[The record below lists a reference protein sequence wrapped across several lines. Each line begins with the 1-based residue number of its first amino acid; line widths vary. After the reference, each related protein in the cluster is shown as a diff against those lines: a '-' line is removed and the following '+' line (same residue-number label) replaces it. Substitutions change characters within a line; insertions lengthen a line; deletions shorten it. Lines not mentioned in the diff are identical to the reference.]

1 MTIKETD
8 MDILKKE
15 MAPIT
20 DEAWKEI
27 TDQTQSV
34 LKNYLTARKFVDIEG
49 PLGLK
54 YGAVSTGRLTITGNK
69 RKDGVNY
76 GIREVKPLIEVRKLF
91 EVDRWELD
99 NINRG
104 AKDIDL
110 EPLEKAAKQVAS
122 FEENVIYKG
131 LKTAGIMGLKERTQY
146 PPVPLPLKP
155 DNILRLIGEQ
165 VNRMQRSAVEGPY
178 SFIINEKFWLELIN
192 LTEGYPI
199 IRQLTD
205 ILGGQL
211 VVNDHCEDSF
221 LVSER
226 GGDFELTLGQDLT
239 VGYELHDSHKVKLF
253 LTESFTFRVLSP
265 EAVIVLLSNG

>member
-1 MTIKETD
+1 

-27 TDQTQSV
+27 TDQTQRV

-49 PLGLK
+49 PFGLE
-54 YGAVSTGRLTITGNK
+54 YGAVSTGRLTITGSK

-131 LKTAGIMGLKERTQY
+131 LKTAGIKGLEERTQH
-146 PPVPLPLKP
+146 PLVPRPLKLK
-155 DNILRLIGEQ
+155 ISSGLL
-165 VNRMQRSAVEGPY
+165 VNR
-178 SFIINEKFWLELIN
+178 
-192 LTEGYPI
+192 
-199 IRQLTD
+199 
-205 ILGGQL
+205 
-211 VVNDHCEDSF
+211 
-221 LVSER
+221 
-226 GGDFELTLGQDLT
+226 
-239 VGYELHDSHKVKLF
+239 
-253 LTESFTFRVLSP
+253 
-265 EAVIVLLSNG
+265 